1 MIYKKDEFLIDDINC
16 IGYLCD
22 TPKYILMQ
30 PVDENDIAVL
40 DYEIEVLAS
49 QVKDSFLMIAFQ
61 VKSWNNDLSPW
72 MMEAVFGKEDFGGG
86 AKNILHFVEERLLP
100 MILNKYNIDDNIK
113 IILGGYSLAGLFSL
127 WCSYQTEKFNAIV
140 AASPSVW
147 FSNWEEYIKD
157 NIPLTNLIYLSLGD
171 KEEKTQ
177 NKVMRRV
184 GDAIRTQDML
194 LNKQKIPH
202 TLEWNEGG
210 HFVDSELRMAKGF
223 SWCIESPVK

>member
-1 MIYKKDEFLIDDINC
+1 
-16 IGYLCD
+16 
-22 TPKYILMQ
+22 
-30 PVDENDIAVL
+30 
-40 DYEIEVLAS
+40 
-49 QVKDSFLMIAFQ
+49 
-61 VKSWNNDLSPW
+61 
-72 MMEAVFGKEDFGGG
+72 MMDAVFEKEDFGGG
-86 AKNILHFVEERLLP
+86 AKNTLHFVEERLLP

-147 FSNWEEYIKD
+147 FDNWEEYIKD

-171 KEEKTQ
+171 KEEKTK

-194 LNKQKIPH
+194 LNKQKISH
-202 TLEWNEGG
+202 TLDWNEGG

-223 SWCIESPVK
+223 SWCIESSVK